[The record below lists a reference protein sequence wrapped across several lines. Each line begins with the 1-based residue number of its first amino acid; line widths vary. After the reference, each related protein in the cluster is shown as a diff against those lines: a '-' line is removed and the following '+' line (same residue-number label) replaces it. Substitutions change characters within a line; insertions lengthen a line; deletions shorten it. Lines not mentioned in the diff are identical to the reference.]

1 MQSEPVGI
9 LFQHGRIVIPSDE
22 LGKFQYRSQVGN
34 VGFDTG
40 NFVFIQRPP
49 HPFDR
54 KFTRCGPN
62 DQLADHRIVMHRNLI
77 LLIDITVKTDSDPA
91 RFGQLGNHPRR
102 RHKTRRGI
110 FGTNPALDG
119 VAPLD
124 NIALGKAQR
133 PPVGDK
139 NLLLDQIDPA
149 HLFGDRMLDLQARVH
164 LEEIVIAL
172 PVHQEFDRS
181 GSEITDRTGRSN
193 GITPHTLPQLRSHQG
208 RRTLFDDFL
217 VAALHG
223 ALPLAQVDHM
233 AEPVS
238 QHLEFDVVRLFDKPF
253 DVDGIVA
260 ERSHRLG
267 TGSLKSFAHVRFP
280 PHQPHTLSA
289 SALRRLQHHRKTDPA
304 AHLDG
309 LISRHKILL
318 RAGHYGNPGFDHRA
332 ARRNLIAHQL
342 DRFGRGANKNYSR
355 FTALAGE
362 RGVFGQKTV
371 TGMDRVGTASAGHL
385 QNPVP
390 VQVALLRSGAPY
402 TISLIG
408 IENMPRSPVRLGKDR
423 YGNDPHFPAGT
434 HHPQSDLPAIGNQYL
449 PDHNF
454 QFNSQA
460 VHGSIYRSRQMKLR
474 QSAYQTPT
482 GSTL

>member
-1 MQSEPVGI
+1 
-9 LFQHGRIVIPSDE
+9 
-22 LGKFQYRSQVGN
+22 
-34 VGFDTG
+34 
-40 NFVFIQRPP
+40 
-49 HPFDR
+49 
-54 KFTRCGPN
+54 
-62 DQLADHRIVMHRNLI
+62 
-77 LLIDITVKTDSDPA
+77 
-91 RFGQLGNHPRR
+91 
-102 RHKTRRGI
+102 
-110 FGTNPALDG
+110 
-119 VAPLD
+119 
-124 NIALGKAQR
+124 
-133 PPVGDK
+133 
-139 NLLLDQIDPA
+139 
-149 HLFGDRMLDLQARVH
+149 
-164 LEEIVIAL
+164 
-172 PVHQEFDRS
+172 
-181 GSEITDRTGRSN
+181 
-193 GITPHTLPQLRSHQG
+193 
-208 RRTLFDDFL
+208 
-217 VAALHG
+217 
-223 ALPLAQVDHM
+223 M

-342 DRFGRGANKNYSR
+342 DRFGRGADKNYSC